1 MASRSV
7 ENREG
12 YIERLK
18 QQLPWLTAKRRLHS
32 HNFDDFVT
40 DVGHAMNEVIADA
53 DLVIFDEAHNLKHGL
68 RRNTSI
74 RNRLLGNVFGHP
86 NQRAKQV
93 LFLSAT
99 PFEDDY
105 AAIHRQF
112 EVFGYDDCPIK
123 SNRKK
128 KIGTLDQLS
137 DNKLRLE
144 QKADIVSAIMVRR
157 VASLHVAGKR
167 YTKNMY
173 RREWRQG
180 GLLEHDTPIS
190 VDDAK
195 QQLVIALMQKKVS
208 EVLQHERFNNSFQ
221 MGMLSSFESFME
233 SVSRISI
240 GGDVDEDDSDNA
252 SGITM
257 SDELRHKQLQGGLDP
272 SIRQGVDTQAIERVV
287 KTYKRQFGEALP
299 HPKLD
304 VTADNLGSSFATGDK
319 TLVFVRRVATVHELA
334 AKVDAI
340 FDQWIEQRF
349 RDALPKLG
357 TQLDE
362 LFELYQLER
371 TRRPNE
377 PVQLKDVDVALADT
391 LGNTELEPEDQS
403 RVDTFFSWF
412 FRGEGIDHFQSASNY
427 RRSRFSRNASLAN
440 FFKDNQLAF
449 VLGYPDDVKAA
460 LLKELKLE
468 TDEFRRVINHQAN
481 RILQWQLEKRDSKV
495 DVAQRVDRHQ
505 RFEAAQLA
513 ALDLLSKSRSDVAP
527 FAARVADLQYRHLRE
542 GLNYKPESLRTISAD
557 EFVVEKTLY
566 SVMAHDYGELLS
578 VLLPDYAFISDYDQ
592 DEDFEHWYVVRE
604 QRRELLTAVAR
615 LGVAYIELYLCA
627 IADVDSIKLGD
638 ADIGGLISS
647 ELATKFCQRLM
658 SQRSQPGFHAW
669 HELNSVAESHWF
681 VISNNFPEV
690 HEKSISELS
699 RYYTLTLQNQSPVGR
714 MEGGVSK
721 QLVKQFRMPGF
732 PLVLIATDVLQ
743 EGEDLHTFCKNI
755 VHYGIAWTPSAI
767 EQRIGRVD
775 RIGGL
780 VQRHIDG
787 RDAKPSPQQLLQ
799 IYYPHLQGT
808 VEVLQVRRVLRKLY
822 RFITLVHSNV
832 ESIGD
837 TDSSI
842 AIGQEMSQLGR
853 ELPILDHELE
863 SAFPG
868 NGWLAGKYN
877 KKIKSSK
884 EVQLVV
890 EFFQQLIARLAKSNE
905 IHWSTTNRDYYYAG
919 DITIVG
925 ETHHFTLELRSQVR
939 GDDVL
944 LRCECPVAE
953 IYGAKAYSSLLKYQ
967 QKAGLVKL
975 CLIPLTGK
983 RSEIRVRE
991 GIIFHPKYTQWEE
1004 VKGLITRTLAHSA
1017 KARTKWAASDA

>member
-1 MASRSV
+1 
-7 ENREG
+7 
-12 YIERLK
+12 
-18 QQLPWLTAKRRLHS
+18 
-32 HNFDDFVT
+32 
-40 DVGHAMNEVIADA
+40 
-53 DLVIFDEAHNLKHGL
+53 
-68 RRNTSI
+68 
-74 RNRLLGNVFGHP
+74 
-86 NQRAKQV
+86 
-93 LFLSAT
+93 
-99 PFEDDY
+99 
-105 AAIHRQF
+105 
-112 EVFGYDDCPIK
+112 
-123 SNRKK
+123 
-128 KIGTLDQLS
+128 
-137 DNKLRLE
+137 
-144 QKADIVSAIMVRR
+144 MVRR

-592 DEDFEHWYVVRE
+592 DEDFEHKQHHR
-604 QRRELLTAVAR
+604 A
-615 LGVAYIELYLCA
+615 
-627 IADVDSIKLGD
+627 
-638 ADIGGLISS
+638 
-647 ELATKFCQRLM
+647 
-658 SQRSQPGFHAW
+658 GFHFHGDGGMVVVDRPVPAMTPW
-669 HELNSVAESHWF
+669 HH
-681 VISNNFPEV
+681 P
-690 HEKSISELS
+690 
-699 RYYTLTLQNQSPVGR
+699 
-714 MEGGVSK
+714 GGA
-721 QLVKQFRMPGF
+721 GF
-732 PLVLIATDVLQ
+732 GVERHQ
-743 EGEDLHTFCKNI
+743 CR
-755 VHYGIAWTPSAI
+755 
-767 EQRIGRVD
+767 QRID
-775 RIGGL
+775 H
-780 VQRHIDG
+780 QPMMWA
-787 RDAKPSPQQLLQ
+787 RDAEEGIVVMQAAWFSARFHVFHRAVRQLNAAFEKPHARGQCLFVRSLWQSLQ
-799 IYYPHLQGT
+799 
-808 VEVLQVRRVLRKLY
+808 VEVRHVRRHGTAQHRQY
-822 RFITLVHSNV
+822 R
-832 ESIGD
+832 GMGRQ
-837 TDSSI
+837 
-842 AIGQEMSQLGR
+842 AIGN
-853 ELPILDHELE
+853 
-863 SAFPG
+863 PG
-868 NGWLAGKYN
+868 A
-877 KKIKSSK
+877 
-884 EVQLVV
+884 
-890 EFFQQLIARLAKSNE
+890 
-905 IHWSTTNRDYYYAG
+905 
-919 DITIVG
+919 
-925 ETHHFTLELRSQVR
+925 
-939 GDDVL
+939 
-944 LRCECPVAE
+944 
-953 IYGAKAYSSLLKYQ
+953 
-967 QKAGLVKL
+967 
-975 CLIPLTGK
+975 
-983 RSEIRVRE
+983 
-991 GIIFHPKYTQWEE
+991 
-1004 VKGLITRTLAHSA
+1004 
-1017 KARTKWAASDA
+1017 

>member
-1 MASRSV
+1 
-7 ENREG
+7 
-12 YIERLK
+12 
-18 QQLPWLTAKRRLHS
+18 
-32 HNFDDFVT
+32 
-40 DVGHAMNEVIADA
+40 
-53 DLVIFDEAHNLKHGL
+53 
-68 RRNTSI
+68 
-74 RNRLLGNVFGHP
+74 
-86 NQRAKQV
+86 
-93 LFLSAT
+93 
-99 PFEDDY
+99 
-105 AAIHRQF
+105 
-112 EVFGYDDCPIK
+112 
-123 SNRKK
+123 
-128 KIGTLDQLS
+128 
-137 DNKLRLE
+137 
-144 QKADIVSAIMVRR
+144 
-157 VASLHVAGKR
+157 
-167 YTKNMY
+167 
-173 RREWRQG
+173 
-180 GLLEHDTPIS
+180 
-190 VDDAK
+190 
-195 QQLVIALMQKKVS
+195 
-208 EVLQHERFNNSFQ
+208 
-221 MGMLSSFESFME
+221 
-233 SVSRISI
+233 
-240 GGDVDEDDSDNA
+240 
-252 SGITM
+252 
-257 SDELRHKQLQGGLDP
+257 
-272 SIRQGVDTQAIERVV
+272 
-287 KTYKRQFGEALP
+287 
-299 HPKLD
+299 
-304 VTADNLGSSFATGDK
+304 
-319 TLVFVRRVATVHELA
+319 
-334 AKVDAI
+334 
-340 FDQWIEQRF
+340 
-349 RDALPKLG
+349 
-357 TQLDE
+357 
-362 LFELYQLER
+362 
-371 TRRPNE
+371 
-377 PVQLKDVDVALADT
+377 
-391 LGNTELEPEDQS
+391 
-403 RVDTFFSWF
+403 
-412 FRGEGIDHFQSASNY
+412 
-427 RRSRFSRNASLAN
+427 
-440 FFKDNQLAF
+440 
-449 VLGYPDDVKAA
+449 
-460 LLKELKLE
+460 
-468 TDEFRRVINHQAN
+468 
-481 RILQWQLEKRDSKV
+481 
-495 DVAQRVDRHQ
+495 
-505 RFEAAQLA
+505 
-513 ALDLLSKSRSDVAP
+513 
-527 FAARVADLQYRHLRE
+527 
-542 GLNYKPESLRTISAD
+542 
-557 EFVVEKTLY
+557 
-566 SVMAHDYGELLS
+566 MAHDYGELLS

-884 EVQLVV
+884 
-890 EFFQQLIARLAKSNE
+890 
-905 IHWSTTNRDYYYAG
+905 
-919 DITIVG
+919 
-925 ETHHFTLELRSQVR
+925 
-939 GDDVL
+939 
-944 LRCECPVAE
+944 
-953 IYGAKAYSSLLKYQ
+953 
-967 QKAGLVKL
+967 
-975 CLIPLTGK
+975 
-983 RSEIRVRE
+983 
-991 GIIFHPKYTQWEE
+991 
-1004 VKGLITRTLAHSA
+1004 
-1017 KARTKWAASDA
+1017 